1 MKNEKYTHDTA
12 EMETTQTTANGVAP
26 LAGNDAAHPYTDL
39 AVAEQLPQSLQPAP
53 LRRRQTELPK
63 SFNGL
68 TAAQTTFVADRV
80 MYYVRELCHQRGAS
94 VDFDYWRKIT
104 KSVLKGM
111 GDRKPLVCPARA
123 GSGKS
128 TWISAFLLA
137 ACELQIK
144 GDPLA
149 SVFSVLL
156 VLQKV
161 ESLNSIRDTIT
172 AFFPDAPETLV
183 VPLQGWT
190 TASRQAGF
198 CKNAQVTSFD
208 QCPRDNCTYAASC
221 GVLRFGQLAGQAFV
235 LGVSQVRFDLLRKG
249 NALDGLLYQ
258 EENNQPRILIFDE
271 KFEFAPIYRLTQ
283 TTLDTAS
290 SQLER
295 LITQRDLKD
304 RRVFEKQRWTTTLL
318 RRPFSLLRER
328 TCIELDETTKAMA
341 DIPYGL
347 CSLMDADNA
356 EKERFGQFRDYL
368 NGSGKAFRTPAL
380 SEAVEVIDRL
390 YRGECLFTKLGAFTI
405 LGADEPQI
413 SFGDSLTLVFDAT
426 AQVDGDYQYLDA
438 EMLPASKLCHMEK
451 LRLHVYTTA
460 DMNVSRLAVRKSWK
474 LPGFCALTADIL
486 QRYEGKMFLT
496 TYKDLAAEIPKL
508 LDPEVLSRLLLD
520 GETCPYFG
528 GTNGS
533 NDFNKASLVMLLGYP
548 RLSPQTY
555 LERTFVY
562 WGRSGIREQVQG
574 QMAQWSPL
582 NVQKR
587 PDLHAQLP
595 LTMDYEVRHLAAR
608 LEQEIYRCQLR
619 NAVCD
624 EAVHVFL
631 FAPPQAL
638 DARLGKRFRGA
649 MSVHENLTPGCIVQA
664 QANAKTYAGQSTV
677 YARFAAW
684 LSSWDRA
691 PTPLDNILH
700 DTDIGAESWRKLR
713 KSERFAPLLAQYGAE
728 MTGRGRNVK
737 IEEKPQKCA

>member
-1 MKNEKYTHDTA
+1 MKSEEYTHDAA
-12 EMETTQTTANGVAP
+12 EIKTVQTTANGVAS
-26 LAGNDAAHPYTDL
+26 LAGNDAMHPCSDL
-39 AVAEQLPQSLQPAP
+39 AEAGQLPQSLRPAP

-63 SFNGL
+63 PFNGL
-68 TAAQTTFVADRV
+68 TAAQITSVSDRV
-80 MYYVRELCHQRGAS
+80 MYYIHELCHQRGAS
-94 VDFDYWRKIT
+94 VDFDYWRNIT
-104 KSVLKGM
+104 KSTLKGLA
-111 GDRKPLVCPARA
+111 DRKPRVCPARA

-128 TWISAFLLA
+128 TWITAFLLA
-137 ACELQIK
+137 ACELRLNN
-144 GDPLA
+144 DPLA

-156 VLQKV
+156 VLQKI
-161 ESLNSIRDTIT
+161 ESLNSIRDTI
-172 AFFPDAPETLV
+172 ADFFPNAPETLV

-190 TASRQAGF
+190 TAGQQAGF
-198 CKNAQVTSFD
+198 CKNTQVTSFD

-235 LGVSQVRFDLLRKG
+235 LGVSQARFDLLRKG
-249 NALDGLLYQ
+249 NALDGLLYKD
-258 EENNQPRILIFDE
+258 ENAHPRILIFDE

-304 RRVFEKQRWTTTLL
+304 HRVFEKQRWTTAIL

-368 NGSGKAFRTPAL
+368 NGSGRAFRTPAL

-413 SFGDSLTLVFDAT
+413 SFGDSLTLAFDAT

-438 EMLPASKLCHMEK
+438 EVLPASKLRHMEK
-451 LRLHVYTTA
+451 LCLHVYTTA
-460 DMNVSRLAVRKSWK
+460 DMNVSRLAMRKSWK
-474 LPGFCALTADIL
+474 LPGFCALMEDIL
-486 QRYEGKMFLT
+486 RRYEGKMFLT

-508 LDPEVLSRLLLD
+508 LDPQALSRLLLD

-533 NDFNKASLVMLLGYP
+533 NEFNTASLVMLLGYP

-555 LERTFVY
+555 LERAFVY
-562 WGRSGIREQVQG
+562 WGRSGIREQVQE
-574 QMAQWSPL
+574 QMVQWSPL
-582 NVQKR
+582 NVQQR

-595 LTMDYEVRHLAAR
+595 LTMAYEVCHLAAR

-631 FAPPQAL
+631 FAPPRAL
-638 DARLGKRFRGA
+638 YDRLGKRFRGA
-649 MSVHENLTPGCIVQA
+649 MSVHENLTPSCIVQA

-684 LSSWDRA
+684 LSGWDRT
-691 PTPLDNILH
+691 PTPLDSILH
-700 DTDIGAESWRKLR
+700 DTEIGAESWKKLR

-737 IEEKPQKCA
+737 IEEKSQKCA

>member
-1 MKNEKYTHDTA
+1 MKNEEYTHDAA
-12 EMETTQTTANGVAP
+12 EMETTQTTANGAVP
-26 LAGNDAAHPYTDL
+26 LAGNDAAHPCTDL
-39 AVAEQLPQSLQPAP
+39 AVTEQLPQSLQPAP

-63 SFNGL
+63 PFNGL
-68 TAAQTTFVADRV
+68 TAAQTTFIADRV

-94 VDFDYWRKIT
+94 VDFDYWREIT
-104 KSVLKGM
+104 KSVLKGIA
-111 GDRKPLVCPARA
+111 DRKPLVCPARA

-128 TWISAFLLA
+128 TWITAFLLA
-137 ACELQIK
+137 ACELRLNN
-144 GDPLA
+144 DPLA
-149 SVFSVLL
+149 DVFSVLL
-156 VLQKV
+156 VLQKI

-190 TASRQAGF
+190 TASQQAGF

-235 LGVSQVRFDLLRKG
+235 LGVSQARFGLLRKG

-318 RRPFSLLRER
+318 RRPFSLLRAR

-347 CSLMDADNA
+347 CSLMDADNT

-368 NGSGKAFRTPAL
+368 NGSGRAFRTPAL

-426 AQVDGDYQYLDA
+426 AQVDGDYQYLGA

-474 LPGFCALTADIL
+474 IPGFCALTEDIL
-486 QRYEGKMFLT
+486 RRYDGKMFLT
-496 TYKDLAAEIPKL
+496 TYKDLAAEILKL
-508 LDPEVLSRLLLD
+508 LEQQTVSRLLLD

-548 RLSPQTY
+548 RLSPQVY
-555 LERTFVY
+555 LERTFIY
-562 WGRSGIREQVQG
+562 WGRSEFRQQIRK
-574 QMAQWSPL
+574 QMTQWSPL
-582 NVQKR
+582 NVQQR
-587 PDLHAQLP
+587 PNLHAQLP
-595 LTMDYEVRHLAAR
+595 LTMAYEVCHLAAR

-624 EAVHVFL
+624 KAVHVFM
-631 FAPPQAL
+631 FAPPQEL
-638 DARLGKRFRGA
+638 LHRLSERFQGA
-649 MSVHENLTPGCIVQA
+649 KLLREDRIPACIA
-664 QANAKTYAGQSTV
+664 GAKATAKQYDGNPTV

-684 LSSWDRA
+684 LSGWDRA
-691 PTPLDNILH
+691 PTPLDGILH
-700 DTDIGAESWRKLR
+700 DTAIGAESWKKLR
-713 KSERFAPLLAQYGAE
+713 KSERFTPLLAQYGAE

-737 IEEKPQKCA
+737 IEEKSQKCA

>member
-1 MKNEKYTHDTA
+1 MKNEEYTHDAA
-12 EMETTQTTANGVAP
+12 EMETTQTTANGVVP
-26 LAGNDAAHPYTDL
+26 LAGNDVANPYTDL
-39 AVAEQLPQSLQPAP
+39 AVTEQLPQSLQHAP

-63 SFNGL
+63 PFNGL
-68 TAAQTTFVADRV
+68 TAAQITSVSDRV
-80 MYYVRELCHQRGAS
+80 MYYIRELCHQRGAS
-94 VDFDYWRKIT
+94 VDFDYWRNIT
-104 KSVLKGM
+104 KNVLKGVD
-111 GDRKPLVCPARA
+111 DRKPLVCPARA

-137 ACELQIK
+137 DCELRLNN
-144 GDPLA
+144 DPLA
-149 SVFSVLL
+149 DVFSVLL
-156 VLQKV
+156 VLQKI
-161 ESLNSIRDTIT
+161 ESLNGIRDTIA
-172 AFFPDAPETLV
+172 AFFPNAPETLV

-190 TASRQAGF
+190 TAGQQAGF

-235 LGVSQVRFDLLRKG
+235 LGVSQARFDLLRKG

-258 EENNQPRILIFDE
+258 DENAHPRILIFDE

-304 RRVFEKQRWTTTLL
+304 RRVFEKQRWTTAIL

-328 TCIELDETTKAMA
+328 TCIELDETIKAMA

-356 EKERFGQFRDYL
+356 EKERFGRFRDYL
-368 NGSGKAFRTPAL
+368 NGSGRAFRTPAL

-438 EMLPASKLCHMEK
+438 EMLPQSKPRHMEK
-451 LRLHVYTTA
+451 LCLHVYTTA
-460 DMNVSRLAVRKSWK
+460 DMNVSRLAMRKSWK
-474 LPGFCALTADIL
+474 LPGFCALTEDIL
-486 QRYEGKMFLT
+486 RRYEGKMFLT

-508 LDPEVLSRLLLD
+508 LDPQALSRLLLD

-533 NDFNKASLVMLLGYP
+533 NEFNTASLVMLLGYP

-555 LERTFVY
+555 LERAFVY

-582 NVQKR
+582 NVQQR

-595 LTMDYEVRHLAAR
+595 LTMAYEVCHLAAR

-624 EAVHVFL
+624 KAVHVFL
-631 FAPPQAL
+631 FAPSLELLHRLAERFQGAKLWYEDRIPACI
-638 DARLGKRFRGA
+638 AR
-649 MSVHENLTPGCIVQA
+649 
-664 QANAKTYAGQSTV
+664 AKATAKQYDGNPTV
-677 YARFAAW
+677 YARFVAW
-684 LSSWDRA
+684 LSGWDRV
-691 PTPLDNILH
+691 PTPLSSILH
-700 DTDIGAESWRKLR
+700 DTDIGAESWKKLR

-737 IEEKPQKCA
+737 IEEKSQKCA

>member
-1 MKNEKYTHDTA
+1 MKNEEYTHDAA
-12 EMETTQTTANGVAP
+12 EMETTQTTANGIAP
-26 LAGNDAAHPYTDL
+26 LAGNDATHPYTDL
-39 AVAEQLPQSLQPAP
+39 AVTEQLPQSLQHAP

-63 SFNGL
+63 PFNGL
-68 TAAQTTFVADRV
+68 TAAQTIFVADRV

-104 KSVLKGM
+104 KSVLKGLT
-111 GDRKPLVCPARA
+111 GRKPLVCPARA

-128 TWISAFLLA
+128 TWITAFLLA

-149 SVFSVLL
+149 SVFTVLL
-156 VLQKV
+156 VLQKI
-161 ESLNSIRDTIT
+161 ESLNSIRDTI
-172 AFFPDAPETLV
+172 ADFFPNAPETLV

-190 TASRQAGF
+190 TAGQQAGF
-198 CKNAQVTSFD
+198 CKNAQVISFD
-208 QCPRDNCTYAASC
+208 QCPRDNCTYAVSC
-221 GVLRFGQLAGQAFV
+221 DVLRFGELAGQAFV
-235 LGVSQVRFDLLRKG
+235 LGVSQARFDLLRKG

-258 EENNQPRILIFDE
+258 DENTHPRILIFDE
-271 KFEFAPIYRLTQ
+271 KFEFAPLYHLTQ
-283 TTLDTAS
+283 TTLDAAS

-304 RRVFEKQRWTTTLL
+304 RRVFEKQRWSTKLL
-318 RRPFSLLRER
+318 QRPFSLLREH
-328 TCIELDETTKAMA
+328 TCIELDETTKLKA
-341 DIPYGL
+341 DMPYGV
-347 CSLMDADNA
+347 CSLKDTDEV
-356 EKERFGQFRDYL
+356 EKNRFYQFREYL
-368 NGSGKAFRTPAL
+368 NGPGKAFRTQQL
-380 SEAVEVIDRL
+380 SEAVEVIDHL
-390 YRGECLFTKLGAFTI
+390 YRGDCLFTKLGPFTI

-413 SFGDSLTLVFDAT
+413 AFGDNLTLVFDAT

-438 EMLPASKLCHMEK
+438 EMLPQSKPRHMEK
-451 LRLHVYTTA
+451 LCLHVYTTA
-460 DMNVSRLAVRKSWK
+460 DMNVSRLAMRKSWK
-474 LPGFCALTADIL
+474 LPGFCALTEDIL
-486 QRYEGKMFLT
+486 RRYEGKMFLT

-508 LDPEVLSRLLLD
+508 LDPQALSRLLLD

-533 NDFNKASLVMLLGYP
+533 NEFNTASLVMLLGYP

-555 LERTFVY
+555 LERAFVY
-562 WGRSGIREQVQG
+562 WGRSGIREQVQE
-574 QMAQWSPL
+574 QMVQWSPL
-582 NVQKR
+582 NVQQR

-595 LTMDYEVRHLAAR
+595 LTIAYEVCHLAAR

-624 EAVHVFL
+624 KTVHVFL
-631 FAPPQAL
+631 FTPPRAL
-638 DARLGKRFRGA
+638 YDRLGNRFRGA
-649 MSVHENLTPGCIVQA
+649 MSVHENLTPSCIVQA

-691 PTPLDNILH
+691 PTPLDSILH
-700 DTDIGAESWRKLR
+700 DTEIGAESWKKLR

-737 IEEKPQKCA
+737 IEEKSQKCA

>member
-1 MKNEKYTHDTA
+1 MKSEEYTHDTA
-12 EMETTQTTANGVAP
+12 EMETTQTTANGTAL
-26 LAGNDAAHPYTDL
+26 LAENNDVHPYRDL
-39 AVAEQLPQSLQPAP
+39 IETGQLPQSLQPAL
-53 LRRRQTELPK
+53 LRHRQTELPET
-63 SFNGL
+63 FIGL
-68 TAAQTTFVADRV
+68 TAAQVAFVGDRV
-80 MYYVRELCHQRGAS
+80 MHFIHELCHRRGAS
-94 VDFDYWRKIT
+94 VDFKYWRKIT
-104 KSVLKGM
+104 KRVLKGLT
-111 GDRKPLVCPARA
+111 DRKPLVCPARA

-128 TWISAFLLA
+128 TWITAFLLA
-137 ACELQIK
+137 ACELRLNN
-144 GDPLA
+144 DPLA
-149 SVFSVLL
+149 DVFSILL
-156 VLQKV
+156 VLQKI
-161 ESLNSIRDTIT
+161 ESLNSIRDTI
-172 AFFPDAPETLV
+172 ADFFPNAPETLV

-190 TASRQAGF
+190 TAGQQAGF
-198 CKNAQVTSFD
+198 CKNAQVISFD
-208 QCPRDNCTYAASC
+208 QCPRDNCTYAVSC
-221 GVLRFGQLAGQAFV
+221 DVLRFGELAGQAFV
-235 LGVSQVRFDLLRKG
+235 LGVSQARFDLLRKG

-258 EENNQPRILIFDE
+258 DENTHPRILIFDE
-271 KFEFAPIYRLTQ
+271 KFEFAPLYHLTQ
-283 TTLDTAS
+283 TTLDAAS

-304 RRVFEKQRWTTTLL
+304 RRVFEKQRWSTKLL
-318 RRPFSLLRER
+318 QRPFSLLREH
-328 TCIELDETTKAMA
+328 TCIELDETTKLKA
-341 DIPYGL
+341 DMPYGV
-347 CSLMDADNA
+347 CSLKDTDEV
-356 EKERFGQFRDYL
+356 EKNRFYQFREYL
-368 NGSGKAFRTPAL
+368 NGPGKAFRTQQL
-380 SEAVEVIDRL
+380 SEAVEVIDHL
-390 YRGECLFTKLGAFTI
+390 YRGDCLFTKLGPFTI

-413 SFGDSLTLVFDAT
+413 AFGDNLTLVFDAT

-438 EMLPASKLCHMEK
+438 EMLPASKPRHMEK
-451 LRLHVYTTA
+451 LCLHVYTSA
-460 DMNVSRLAVRKSWK
+460 DMNVSRLAMRKSWK
-474 LPGFCALTADIL
+474 LPGFCALMEDIL
-486 QRYEGKMFLT
+486 RRYEGKMFLT

-508 LDPEVLSRLLLD
+508 LDPQALSRLLLD

-533 NDFNKASLVMLLGYP
+533 NEFNTASLVMLLGYP

-562 WGRSGIREQVQG
+562 WGHSGIRQQIWD
-574 QMAQWSPL
+574 QTAQWSPL

-691 PTPLDNILH
+691 PTPLDNILR
-700 DTDIGAESWRKLR
+700 DAEIGTESWKKLR

-737 IEEKPQKCA
+737 IEEKSQKCA

>member
-39 AVAEQLPQSLQPAP
+39 AVTEQLPQSLRPAP

-63 SFNGL
+63 SFNRL

-80 MYYVRELCHQRGAS
+80 MYYIRELCHQRGAS

-104 KSVLKGM
+104 KSVLKGIA
-111 GDRKPLVCPARA
+111 DRKPLVCPARA

-235 LGVSQVRFDLLRKG
+235 LGVSQARFDLLRKG
-249 NALDGLLYQ
+249 NALDGLLQ
-258 EENNQPRILIFDE
+258 QVENAHPRILIFDE

-283 TTLDTAS
+283 TTLDAAS

-328 TCIELDETTKAMA
+328 TCIELDETTKAKA

-347 CSLMDADNA
+347 CSMADADST

-368 NGSGKAFRTPAL
+368 NGSGRAFRTPAL

-413 SFGDSLTLVFDAT
+413 SFGDSLTMVFDAT

-438 EMLPASKLCHMEK
+438 EMLPQSKPRHMEK
-451 LRLHVYTTA
+451 LRLHVYTSA
-460 DMNVSRLAVRKSWK
+460 DMNVSRLAMRKSWK
-474 LPGFCALTADIL
+474 IPGFCALTEDIL
-486 QRYEGKMFLT
+486 RRYDGKMFLT

-508 LDPEVLSRLLLD
+508 LDPQALSRLLLD

-533 NDFNKASLVMLLGYP
+533 NEFNTASLVMLLGYP

-562 WGRSGIREQVQG
+562 WGHSGIRQQIWD
-574 QMAQWSPL
+574 QTAQWSQL

-700 DTDIGAESWRKLR
+700 DTDIGAESWKKLR

-737 IEEKPQKCA
+737 IEEKSQKCA

>member
-1 MKNEKYTHDTA
+1 MKNEEYTHDAA
-12 EMETTQTTANGVAP
+12 EIETTQTTANGVVP
-26 LAGNDAAHPYTDL
+26 LARNDVANPYTDL
-39 AVAEQLPQSLQPAP
+39 AVTEQLPQSLRPAP

-63 SFNGL
+63 SFNRL

-104 KSVLKGM
+104 KSVLKGVD
-111 GDRKPLVCPARA
+111 DRKPLVCPARA

-128 TWISAFLLA
+128 TWITAFLLA

-156 VLQKV
+156 VLQKI
-161 ESLNSIRDTIT
+161 ESLNSIRNTIT
-172 AFFPDAPETLV
+172 TFFPDAPETLV

-190 TASRQAGF
+190 TASQQAGF
-198 CKNAQVTSFD
+198 CKNAQVISFD

-235 LGVSQVRFDLLRKG
+235 LGVSQARFDLLRKG
-249 NALDGLLYQ
+249 NALDGLLQ
-258 EENNQPRILIFDE
+258 QVENAHPRILIFDE

-283 TTLDTAS
+283 TTLDAAS

-328 TCIELDETTKAMA
+328 TCIELDETTKAKA

-347 CSLMDADNA
+347 CSMADANST
-356 EKERFGQFRDYL
+356 EKERFGQFRNYL
-368 NGSGKAFRTPAL
+368 NGSGRAFRTPAL

-438 EMLPASKLCHMEK
+438 EMLPQSKPRHMEK
-451 LRLHVYTTA
+451 LCLHVYTTA
-460 DMNVSRLAVRKSWK
+460 DMNVSRLAMRKSWK
-474 LPGFCALTADIL
+474 LPGFCALTEDIL
-486 QRYEGKMFLT
+486 RRYEGKMFLT

-508 LDPEVLSRLLLD
+508 LDPQALSRLLLD

-533 NDFNKASLVMLLGYP
+533 NEFNTASLVMLLGYP

-555 LERTFVY
+555 LERAFVY
-562 WGRSGIREQVQG
+562 WGRSGIREQVQE
-574 QMAQWSPL
+574 QMVQWSPL
-582 NVQKR
+582 NVQQR
-587 PDLHAQLP
+587 PGLHAQLP
-595 LTMDYEVRHLAAR
+595 LTMGYEVRHLAAR

-631 FAPPQAL
+631 FAPSQEL
-638 DARLGKRFRGA
+638 LHRLAERFRGA
-649 MSVHENLTPGCIVQA
+649 KLWCEDRIPACIA
-664 QANAKTYAGQSTV
+664 RAKATAKQYDGNPTV
-677 YARFAAW
+677 YARFVAW
-684 LSSWDRA
+684 LSGWDRV
-691 PTPLDNILH
+691 PTPLSSILH
-700 DTDIGAESWRKLR
+700 DTDIGAESWKKLR

-728 MTGRGRNVK
+728 MTGRGRSVK
-737 IEEKPQKCA
+737 IEEKSQKCA

>member
-1 MKNEKYTHDTA
+1 MKSEEYTHDAA
-12 EMETTQTTANGVAP
+12 EMETTQTTANGVVP
-26 LAGNDAAHPYTDL
+26 LAGNDAANPYTDL
-39 AVAEQLPQSLQPAP
+39 AVTEQLPQSLQPAP
-53 LRRRQTELPK
+53 LRRRQTELPET
-63 SFNGL
+63 FIGL
-68 TAAQTTFVADRV
+68 TAAQIAFVGDRV
-80 MYYVRELCHQRGAS
+80 MHFIHELCHQRGAS

-104 KSVLKGM
+104 KSVLKGLT
-111 GDRKPLVCPARA
+111 GRKPLVCPARA

-128 TWISAFLLA
+128 TWITAFLLA
-137 ACELQIK
+137 ACELRLNN
-144 GDPLA
+144 DPLA
-149 SVFSVLL
+149 DVFSILL
-156 VLQKV
+156 VLQKI
-161 ESLNSIRDTIT
+161 ESLNSIRNTIT
-172 AFFPDAPETLV
+172 TFFPDAPETLV

-190 TASRQAGF
+190 TASQQAGF
-198 CKNAQVTSFD
+198 CKNKQVTSFD
-208 QCPRDNCTYAASC
+208 QCRKDNCPYAASC
-221 GVLRFGQLAGQAFV
+221 DVLRFGQLAGQAFV
-235 LGVSQVRFDLLRKG
+235 LGVSQARFDLLRKG
-249 NALDGLLYQ
+249 NALDGLLQ
-258 EENNQPRILIFDE
+258 QVENAHPRILIFDE

-283 TTLDTAS
+283 TTLDAAS

-318 RRPFSLLRER
+318 RRPFSLLREH
-328 TCIELDETTKAMA
+328 TCIELDETTKAKA
-341 DIPYGL
+341 DIPYGR

-368 NGSGKAFRTPAL
+368 NGPGRAFRTPAL

-438 EMLPASKLCHMEK
+438 EMLPASKPRHMEK
-451 LRLHVYTTA
+451 LCLHLYTTA
-460 DMNVSRLAVRKSWK
+460 DMNVSRLAMRKSWK
-474 LPGFCALTADIL
+474 LPGFCALTEDIL
-486 QRYEGKMFLT
+486 RRYEGKMFLT

-508 LDPEVLSRLLLD
+508 LNPKVLNRLLLD
-520 GETCPYFG
+520 GEACPYFG

-533 NDFNKASLVMLLGYP
+533 NDFNEASLVMLLGFP

-555 LERTFVY
+555 LERIFVY
-562 WGRSGIREQVQG
+562 WGRSGIREQVQK

-582 NVQKR
+582 NVQQR

-595 LTMDYEVRHLAAR
+595 LTMEYEVRHLAAR

-631 FAPPQAL
+631 FTPPRAL
-638 DARLGKRFRGA
+638 YDRLGNRFRGA
-649 MSVHENLTPGCIVQA
+649 MSVHENLTPSCIVQA

-684 LSSWDRA
+684 LGGWDRA
-691 PTPLDNILH
+691 PTPLDSILR
-700 DTDIGAESWRKLR
+700 DAEIGTESWKKLR

-737 IEEKPQKCA
+737 IEEKSQKCA